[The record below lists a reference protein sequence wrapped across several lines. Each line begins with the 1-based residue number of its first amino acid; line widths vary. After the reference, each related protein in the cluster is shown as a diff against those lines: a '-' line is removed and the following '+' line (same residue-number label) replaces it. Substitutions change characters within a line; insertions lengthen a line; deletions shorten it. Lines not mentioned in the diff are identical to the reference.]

1 MKFLPLFLTST
12 ILEVAVESGALDAS
26 TRTQGEY
33 ILKANGAMLSNG
45 RNDTCED
52 YDELISEASYSGLSA
67 PAPKDYDEFAS
78 DMGVEQ
84 TIDANRARECLDC
97 IEEAREYITNEVM
110 VEDTYLTTRDLCKNK
125 HKDCTFW
132 SVLGECE
139 NNPAYMLVNCAPVC
153 QSCEVSRLPFSF
165 VEMP

>member
-1 MKFLPLFLTST
+1 MKFLPVVLTST
-12 ILEVAVESGALDAS
+12 LLVVAVESGALDAS
-26 TRTQGEY
+26 TRTQGEC

-52 YDELISEASYSGLSA
+52 YDELISETSYSDISA
-67 PAPKDYDEFAS
+67 PAPKDYDEFGS

-84 TIDANRARECLDC
+84 AIDANRARECLDR
-97 IEEAREYITNEVM
+97 IEEAREYMTNEVM
-110 VEDTYLTTRDLCKNK
+110 VEDTYEKTRALCKNK
-125 HKDCTFW
+125 HKACTFW

>member
-1 MKFLPLFLTST
+1 M
-12 ILEVAVESGALDAS
+12 ESGALDAS